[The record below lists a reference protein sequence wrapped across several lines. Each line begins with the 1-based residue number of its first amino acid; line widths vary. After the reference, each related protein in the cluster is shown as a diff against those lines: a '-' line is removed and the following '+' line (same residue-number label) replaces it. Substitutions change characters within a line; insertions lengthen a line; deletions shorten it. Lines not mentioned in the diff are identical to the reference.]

1 MGYETR
7 LLSSDNLT
15 KELMRLSLNLQQNF
29 FKATRNSNL
38 IDGSVNLIVFKKWLD
53 KKLKTL

>member
-7 LLSSDNLT
+7 LLSSDNST
-15 KELMRLSLNLQQNF
+15 KALMRLSLNLQQNF

>member
-7 LLSSDNLT
+7 LLSSVNLT
-15 KELMRLSLNLQQNF
+15 KALMRLSLNLQQNF
-29 FKATRNSNL
+29 FKATRGSNL

>member
-7 LLSSDNLT
+7 LLSSDNST
-15 KELMRLSLNLQQNF
+15 KALMRLSLNLQQNF
-29 FKATRNSNL
+29 FKATRDSNL